1 MKTLIVMS
9 FSVILA
15 IPSITMASSTD
26 PTVDLKT
33 TSLGYPYTKNF
44 SVNVKFSQSVLGLNS
59 SQVKVTNSSI
69 DSITGSGANYVMVIA
84 PVNPGK
90 IDISIP
96 VGSVKSFANAPNQGS
111 AILSIAALDPLV
123 KPSSNFNLD
132 GGI

>member
-69 DSITGSGANYVMVIA
+69 DSITGSGATYVMVIA